1 LNHHRTARRLAAAN
15 SRFDVYFDS
24 LELAGGGRVD
34 DFLIVRPRVQDERGV
49 GGVLVLPESGGRI
62 GLMRGWRHHLDC
74 EVWQA
79 PSGFVEPGEQ
89 AEQTALRELEEETG
103 LSCALRQLQLL
114 GLFLPDAGL
123 IEARVALFAARGVQ
137 PKPGVRQA
145 EREAGTGELHWFSR
159 EALQRLAQS
168 AGDIGGSTL
177 VACLRWLLAPAAAR
191 GDNAHP

>member
-1 LNHHRTARRLAAAN
+1 MNHRRSARRLAAAN
-15 SRFDVYFDS
+15 SRFEVFFDS

-79 PSGFVEPGEQ
+79 PSGFVEPGEH
-89 AEQTALRELEEETG
+89 AEGTALRELEEETG
-103 LSCALRQLQLL
+103 LGCAPGALQSL
-114 GLFLPDAGL
+114 GLYLPDAGL
-123 IEARVALFAARGVQ
+123 IEARVALFVARGAV

-145 EREAGTGELHWFSR
+145 EHEAGTGELHWFGR
-159 EALQRLAQS
+159 EDLRQLALTAS
-168 AGDIGGSTL
+168 AVGGGTL
-177 VACLRWLLAPAAAR
+177 VACLRWLLAS
-191 GDNAHP
+191 